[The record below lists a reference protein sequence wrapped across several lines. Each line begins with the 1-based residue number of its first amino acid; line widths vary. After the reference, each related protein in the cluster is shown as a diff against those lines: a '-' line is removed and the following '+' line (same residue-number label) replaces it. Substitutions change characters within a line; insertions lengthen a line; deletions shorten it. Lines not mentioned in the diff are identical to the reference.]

1 MAHLVELGESWAP
14 DADESSDEE
23 VTNPFASYW
32 MEGDSLAP
40 PCQAE
45 MEVVDKLLDMASVQA
60 GDHLFDLGCGDGR
73 IPLRAASRFGC
84 RGTGVECEAKEAA
97 QFRDYISRSGL
108 GAQVQCVQGDLRQVD
123 LSAASII
130 VTYLLP
136 DAMMD
141 IAGKLLDAVER
152 GVTVVCNS
160 WGIPDLKATETDA
173 CGNTTL
179 LVYRRT
185 PTTTAG
191 QADIS
196 SSSSRSSSSSSSG
209 GGGKIKARSLAA
221 GFASFSEN
229 WSPRIAGVVNDMH
242 LKLVKVQGEF
252 VWHHHDAEDE
262 LFLVTKG
269 RLYMGLR
276 EKCAESVDGVGDV
289 GGKDRDTKTE
299 ADVDVDVDMEVKLVE
314 RWEVV
319 EAGDFIIV
327 PHGVEHC
334 PRADEECEIILL
346 EPAGTLN
353 TGNVGDDAKTKRN
366 LETIYDT

>member
-1 MAHLVELGESWAP
+1 
-14 DADESSDEE
+14 
-23 VTNPFASYW
+23 
-32 MEGDSLAP
+32 
-40 PCQAE
+40 
-45 MEVVDKLLDMASVQA
+45 MEVVDKLLDMSSVQA

-97 QFRDYISRSGL
+97 QFREYIARSGL
-108 GAQVQCVQGDLRQVD
+108 GAQVQCVQGDLREVD

-141 IAGKLLDAVER
+141 IAGKLRDAVER

-160 WGIPDLKATETDA
+160 WGIPDLTATETDA

-185 PTTTAG
+185 PATKRG
-191 QADIS
+191 QVDIS
-196 SSSSRSSSSSSSG
+196 SSSSSSISSSSSSSSSSINSSSSSSSINSSS
-209 GGGKIKARSLAA
+209 GGKIKARSLAA
-221 GFASFSEN
+221 GFASFSEH

-242 LKLVKVQGEF
+242 LKLVKVQGDF
-252 VWHHHDAEDE
+252 VWHHHDDEDE
-262 LFLVTKG
+262 LFLVIKG
-269 RLYMGLR
+269 RLQMGLR
-276 EKCAESVDGVGDV
+276 TCAGSVDAMRESGGEDSVG
-289 GGKDRDTKTE
+289 KTE
-299 ADVDVDVDMEVKLVE
+299 ADVNVGMGAKVVE

-319 EAGDFIIV
+319 EAGNFIIV

-346 EPAGTLN
+346 EPTGTLN
-353 TGNVGDDAKTKRN
+353 TGNMCDDAKTKHN
-366 LETIYDT
+366 LETIYDA